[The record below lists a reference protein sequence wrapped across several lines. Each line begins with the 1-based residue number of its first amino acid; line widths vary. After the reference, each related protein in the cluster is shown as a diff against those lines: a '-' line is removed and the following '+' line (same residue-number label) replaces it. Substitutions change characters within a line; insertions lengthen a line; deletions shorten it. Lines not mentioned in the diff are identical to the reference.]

1 MDQLFEGI
9 LNHKIDFSPREWQM
23 LVNVNSRG
31 DTPEDQMMRCLAHLR
46 EFLYL
51 RRNSGSGQDELLD
64 HALDLRSHYQEMMYI
79 STGQRERLHV
89 LEKGSS
95 TVPEIPLS
103 TRVHSACQA
112 AYGVGLVIAI
122 VYNCVLSALFPEDGE
137 LASDSAAFVA
147 DVLALARDAWKY
159 RPLGS
164 SYIAL
169 CLGAAWVGTTSDS
182 MRLAVETAWEGY
194 GRDFIPGLQK
204 PPFTELEWTSRQLR
218 LID

>member
-23 LVNVNSRG
+23 LVNVNSQG

-64 HALDLRSHYQEMMYI
+64 HTLDLRSHYQEMKDI

-137 LASDSAAFVA
+137 LASDSAGFIA